1 MKVLLDTNVLVRIL
15 NRDAL
20 PRAATRILDKPGTEL
35 IVSMVTPWE
44 IAMKPMLGLTQ
55 ANVRLGID
63 AIGATTLPLGFSHL
77 ERYAALPVHLDHK
90 DPFDRMLI
98 AQALDEQLTVMTSGT
113 RFEEYSGLKIVWD

>member
-44 IAMKPMLGLTQ
+44 IAMKPMLRLTQ

-63 AIGATTLPLGFSHL
+63 AIGATTLPLGFSHI
-77 ERYAALPVHLDHK
+77 ERYVALPVHLDHK
-90 DPFDRMLI
+90 DPVDRMLI
-98 AQALDEQLTVMTSGT
+98 AQALDEPLTVMTSDT